1 MINFKEISNKRA
13 NFEYEFIER
22 YVAGIV
28 LTGQEVK
35 SICQGRISMTDS
47 FCYFKDG
54 ELFVKDVYVNECDDP
69 KRLKKLLLKKTEIK
83 KLQKNL
89 IKGLTIVPIRLFYNE
104 RKKIKLEIALSKG
117 KKLYDKKES
126 IKSRDLDI
134 DTKRQQNKFS

>member
-13 NFEYEFIER
+13 KFEYEFIEK
-22 YVAGIV
+22 YTAGIV

-35 SICQGRISMTDS
+35 SICQNRVSMTDS

-54 ELFVKDVYVNECDDP
+54 ELFVKDIHVNECDDP
-69 KRLKKLLLKKTEIK
+69 RRLKKLLLKNNEIK

-89 IKGLTIVPIRLFYNE
+89 MKGLTIVPLKLSYNE
-104 RKKIKLEIALSKG
+104 RRKIKLEIALCKG
-117 KKLYDKKES
+117 KKIYDKKES

-134 DTKRQQNKFS
+134 DSKRQQNNFN

>member
-117 KKLYDKKES
+117 KKIYDKKES

>member
-13 NFEYEFIER
+13 IFEYQFIER
-22 YVAGIV
+22 YTAGIV

-35 SICQGRISMTDS
+35 SICEGRISMTDS
-47 FCYFKDG
+47 FCIFQNG

-89 IKGLTIVPIRLFYNE
+89 LKGLTIIPIRLFYNE
-104 RKKIKLEIALSKG
+104 RRKIKLEIALSKG

-126 IKSRDLDI
+126 IKSRDLDL
-134 DTKRQQNKFS
+134 DTKRQQNNFY

>member
-69 KRLKKLLLKKTEIK
+69 KRLKKLLLNKTEIK